1 MAARLI
7 LAGVGLIGVVGL
19 GACSS
24 EQSPADPAVET
35 MGAPPASAA
44 GAAAAVIPASLNASD
59 LRRVC
64 QAVLAS
70 VHAQPIA
77 DIRIDGLEGEV
88 VNASWRAPVDGGR
101 RTAQCRVEG
110 DLATWRPTGLPTAE
124 ANRWMN
130 QATDPAI
137 RFTIDGD
144 VVTVTQTLPDGTSTS
159 SEVTVPAQEE
169 AR

>member
-1 MAARLI
+1 MRNGLLLI
-7 LAGVGLIGVVGL
+7 SMTALA
-19 GACSS
+19 ACSPVAPES
-24 EQSPADPAVET
+24 APAVET
-35 MGAPPASAA
+35 MGAPPASVA
-44 GAAAAVIPASLNASD
+44 GALATPPVVGPLNAAD

-64 QAVLAS
+64 RAVLAA
-70 VHAQPIA
+70 VHEQPVA
-77 DIRIDGLEGEV
+77 DVRIDGLEGEV

-130 QATDPAI
+130 LATDPAI
-137 RFTIDGD
+137 RFTLDGD
-144 VVTVTQTLPDGTSTS
+144 RIAVTQTLPDGTSTS
-159 SEVTVPAQEE
+159 SEVTVPTQEE